1 MNFGPPPESDTIA
14 DVLIEFSAIPL
25 AGTEH
30 RGLAIIEL
38 LLGIEVFDGGHIL
51 RERTGIG
58 QPLDPVEGLGQLR
71 IGECLLTVEDG
82 RDVISPAIT
91 R

>member
-1 MNFGPPPESDTIA
+1 M
-14 DVLIEFSAIPL
+14 

-30 RGLAIIEL
+30 RGFALIEL
-38 LLGIEVFDGGHIL
+38 LLGIEVLDSGHIL

-71 IGECLLTVEDG
+71 IGERPLTVEDG
-82 RDVISPAIT
+82 RDVIPPAIT